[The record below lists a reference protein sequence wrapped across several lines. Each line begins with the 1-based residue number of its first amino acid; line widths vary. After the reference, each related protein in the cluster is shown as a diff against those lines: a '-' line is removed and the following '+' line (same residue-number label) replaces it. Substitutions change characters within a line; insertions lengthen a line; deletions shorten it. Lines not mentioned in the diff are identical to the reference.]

1 MMGTNDLTEN
11 GERHWHCWVY
21 TSEETLPRFLHGYA
35 APSYAS
41 PPLTPSSQHL
51 CSGSIKEWY
60 SALSSKQFEV
70 LVHSLDNGCLDT
82 TILGIDKLQIEI
94 RFSQTSIQ
102 NALGSTAVQV
112 DSYYSLDN
120 REYELTRD
128 NVLRVFGH
136 LHWTTDHDGPEQ
148 FMHRLGTFD
157 ILHMPQTAE
166 DDEPIVDIRLPFRD
180 RPPTGPE
187 KRNQFEIKRRQD
199 IADQLHVGHVRLY
212 CGKTPLQDSLYSL
225 QPGCALF
232 GPITTKDEF
241 DRVQFWMF
249 AEDGSLVHHEDS
261 NWINVLSFQTSIQ
274 GHTVNYTDT
283 LAERAKGTG
292 DKDKLRNLSHVSI
305 HSPEKPRVLNLAT
318 NNGFRQYHREMDER
332 GKALFRSPSSARWF
346 PKGISGSVDALLH
359 LKTLIEQQGNKSSL
373 IVDPFFDSKAL
384 ECIVPRI
391 GLRGIKLTIIT
402 NLRNIDPG
410 TGVCTSSTD
419 QKPIEI
425 LKQKLEQLRPLI
437 HCDLRVI
444 NLLKADGSTE
454 QIFHDRYLCLEPNDG
469 KPTIYLLSNS
479 MNAFAENY
487 PFCMSKMDGEAT
499 ENVYEY
505 ISGLTKIA
513 DPISGKEL
521 HCDFEWSKNER

>member
-1 MMGTNDLTEN
+1 MATNDPKVQE
-11 GERHWHCWVY
+11 ERPWHCWIFMAG
-21 TSEETLPRFLHGYA
+21 EESKRFLHGYA
-35 APSYAS
+35 APAYAS
-41 PPLTPSSQHL
+41 PPLRPSSQHL
-51 CSGSIKEWY
+51 SSGSIKEWY
-60 SALSSKQFEV
+60 SALSSEQFEIF
-70 LVHSLDNGCLDT
+70 VHALKNGCLDT
-82 TILGIDKLQIEI
+82 TILGIEMPQIEI

-102 NALGSTAVQV
+102 NALSSTAVQV

-128 NVLRVFGH
+128 NVQRMFGH

-157 ILHMPQTAE
+157 IIHMPQTAE
-166 DDEPIVDIRLPFRD
+166 DDEPIVYIRLPFRD
-180 RPPTGPE
+180 RPPSGPE

-199 IADQLHVGHVRLY
+199 IADQLHVGHIRLY
-212 CGKTPLQDSLYSL
+212 CGTTPLQDSLYSL
-225 QPGCALF
+225 QPGCVLF
-232 GPITTKDEF
+232 GPVTTKDEF

-274 GHTVNYTDT
+274 GHAVSYTDT

-332 GKALFRSPSSARWF
+332 GKALFHSPSDSRWF
-346 PKGISGSVDALLH
+346 SKGVSGSVDAVLH
-359 LKTLIEQQGNKSSL
+359 MKALIEKRGNKHAL
-373 IVDPFFDSKAL
+373 ILDPFFDSKAL
-384 ECIVPRI
+384 ECLVPRI
-391 GLRGIKLTIIT
+391 GLRGLRLTIVS

-410 TGVCTSSTD
+410 MGMSVNATEQMPV
-419 QKPIEI
+419 EH
-425 LKQKLEQLRPLI
+425 LKHRLEQLRQLI
-437 HCDLRVI
+437 HCDLKVI
-444 NLLKADGSTE
+444 NLLKADGSPE
-454 QIFHDRYLCLEPNDG
+454 QIFHDRYLCLEPNEG

-487 PFCMSKMDGEAT
+487 PFCMSKMDGEAA
-499 ENVYEY
+499 ENIYEY
-505 ISGLTKIA
+505 ICALTKMV
-513 DPISGKEL
+513 DPVSGKKL